1 MVKNSNVSLKKIWIE
16 CIIHVSIG
24 VAKGV
29 GEAVFW
35 VRARVRGSF
44 KVGFWARV
52 SVRDRQP

>member
-1 MVKNSNVSLKKIWIE
+1 MKIGIE

-24 VAKGV
+24 VAIGV
-29 GEAVFW
+29 AAAVFW

-44 KVGFWARV
+44 KVGFWARD

>member
-1 MVKNSNVSLKKIWIE
+1 MEEHLLLKFRIE

-29 GEAVFW
+29 AEAVFW

-44 KVGFWARV
+44 KVGFWATV
-52 SVRDRQP
+52 SDRDRQP